1 MTYKPARNLLGD
13 DHYLDVLLE
22 WGTIA
27 DIPRMVAEIRRLRAD
42 LEAAEKTV
50 ETLAYQLRQESLP
63 KGQH

>member
-1 MTYKPARNLLGD
+1 MTYQPLRNRLGD

-27 DIPRMVAEIRRLRAD
+27 DIPAMVEEIRRLRKD

-50 ETLAYQLRQESLP
+50 ETLAQQLQAATN
-63 KGQH
+63 G